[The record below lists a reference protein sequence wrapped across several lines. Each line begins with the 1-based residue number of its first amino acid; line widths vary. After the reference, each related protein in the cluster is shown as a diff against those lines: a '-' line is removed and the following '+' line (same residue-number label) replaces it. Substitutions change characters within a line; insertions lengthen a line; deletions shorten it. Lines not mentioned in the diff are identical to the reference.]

1 MAPTTQAESVED
13 LLLEADR
20 LVAEAASKGRPR
32 NEKLISALEK
42 VTALPAEQGKI
53 DHADVIALKAEIEA
67 AQLSLKSAND
77 NLVSQGMVY
86 TCIFLSM
93 LLMFLVGSL
102 SLVYN
107 KGVALLSE
115 VQTLAAQ
122 QPDRRF
128 GQLERQLLVAQD
140 DLFSPDQMQLASLPV
155 ELGGKPEDPKVPAKR
170 PIDELARESS
180 YLTLHELR
188 DLNFKLKS
196 LETRVGDFENL
207 SASPFPGVLKLE
219 TFVGTAMASGRN
231 FVGAFKTADV
241 ATAGPPSPETKL
253 AGAGNAGAAK
263 EPPAGNDTMNFFCRA
278 QPAAKL
284 ENKDG
289 KSVDGATTQ
298 AISKAELAMQAS
310 ASQVLGM
317 DMRKIVDQACKYSL
331 NYVSMTV
338 PSVDS
343 WALRIKDAIDP
354 YAVWILPC
362 LYAAL
367 GSMIYYMRLIL
378 DTTQPN
384 PPVYR
389 IAHRMALA
397 ALAGMILAWFWG
409 PTFGS
414 NSEFKS
420 VGFGLFTFAFIVG
433 FSIDVFFALLDR
445 LVFISTNA
453 ISKFGGN

>member
-1 MAPTTQAESVED
+1 MAQTTQAESVED

-20 LVAEAASKGRPR
+20 LVADAASKGRSR
-32 NEKLISALEK
+32 NEKLISAREK
-42 VTALPAEQGKI
+42 VTALPAEQRKI

-77 NLVSQGMVY
+77 NLVSRGMVY

-241 ATAGPPSPETKL
+241 TTASPPSPEKPG
-253 AGAGNAGAAK
+253 GAGNAEAAK

-298 AISKAELAMQAS
+298 AISQAELVTQAS

-317 DMRKIVDQACKYSL
+317 DMRKIVGQACKYSL

-420 VGFGLFTFAFIVG
+420 VGFGLFTFAFVVG

>member
-1 MAPTTQAESVED
+1 MAQTTQAESVED

-32 NEKLISALEK
+32 NEKLISAREK
-42 VTALPAEQGKI
+42 VTALPAEQRKI

-67 AQLSLKSAND
+67 AQLSLNSAND
-77 NLVSQGMVY
+77 NLVSRGMVY

-241 ATAGPPSPETKL
+241 TTAGPPSPEKPG
-253 AGAGNAGAAK
+253 GAGNAEAAK
-263 EPPAGNDTMNFFCRA
+263 EPSAANDTMNFFCRA

-284 ENKDG
+284 QNKDG

-298 AISKAELAMQAS
+298 ATSAAEPAMQAS

>member
-1 MAPTTQAESVED
+1 MAQTTQAESVED

-32 NEKLISALEK
+32 NEKLISAREK
-42 VTALPAEQGKI
+42 VTALPAEQRKI

-67 AQLSLKSAND
+67 AQLSLNSAND
-77 NLVSQGMVY
+77 NLVSRGMVY

-241 ATAGPPSPETKL
+241 TTAGPPSPEKPG
-253 AGAGNAGAAK
+253 GAGNAEAAK
-263 EPPAGNDTMNFFCRA
+263 EPSAANDTMNFFCRA

-284 ENKDG
+284 QNKDG

-298 AISKAELAMQAS
+298 ATSAAEPAMQAS

-433 FSIDVFFALLDR
+433 FSIDIFFALLDR

>member
-1 MAPTTQAESVED
+1 MAQTTQIESVED

-20 LVAEAASKGRPR
+20 LVVEASKGKSR
-32 NEKLISALEK
+32 NEQLIAAQAK
-42 VTALPAEQGKI
+42 VAALPADQRKN
-53 DHADVIALKAEIEA
+53 DHADVIELR
-67 AQLSLKSAND
+67 AQVESARQSLKSASD
-77 NLVSQGMVY
+77 NPVSRGMVY

-140 DLFSPDQMQLASLPV
+140 DLFSPDQMQLATLPV
-155 ELGGKPEDPKVPAKR
+155 ELGGKPEDPKAPVKR

-207 SASPFPGVLKLE
+207 SASPFPGVMKLE
-219 TFVGTAMASGRN
+219 TFVSTAMESGRN
-231 FVGAFKTADV
+231 FVEVFKTADV
-241 ATAGPPSPETKL
+241 TAGLHSAPTKPVD
-253 AGAGNAGAAK
+253 AGNAETAK
-263 EPPAGNDTMNFFCRA
+263 RASAGNDTMNFFCQA

-284 ENKDG
+284 ESKDG
-289 KSVDGATTQ
+289 KLVDGATTQ
-298 AISKAELAMQAS
+298 ATSQAELALQAS
-310 ASQVLGM
+310 ESQVLGM

-343 WALRIKDAIDP
+343 WSLRIKDSIDP

-414 NSEFKS
+414 NNEFKS
-420 VGFGLFTFAFIVG
+420 VGFGLFTFAFVVG

-453 ISKFGGN
+453 ISKFGGS

>member
-1 MAPTTQAESVED
+1 MAQPTESASVED
-13 LLLEADR
+13 LLLKADQ
-20 LVAEAASKGRPR
+20 LVAEASRKGKPR
-32 NEKLISALEK
+32 NEKLISARAK
-42 VTALPAEQGKI
+42 VAMLPVEQRKM
-53 DHADVIALKAEIEA
+53 DQTDVVALKAEIESA
-67 AQLSLKSAND
+67 RLLLKSSNND
-77 NLVSQGMVY
+77 RVSRGMVY

-107 KGVALLSE
+107 RGVALLSE
-115 VQTLAAQ
+115 IQTLAAQ

-128 GQLERQLLVAQD
+128 GQLERQLLIAQD
-140 DLFSPDQMQLASLPV
+140 ELFSPDQVQLANLPV
-155 ELGGKPEDPKVPAKR
+155 ELGGKPEDAKVQTKR

-207 SASPFPGVLKLE
+207 SDSPFPGVPKLE
-219 TFVGTAMASGRN
+219 TFVTTAMASGRDL
-231 FVGAFKTADV
+231 VGAFKTADV
-241 ATAGPPSPETKL
+241 TMSGSPAPKTKPD
-253 AGAGNAGAAK
+253 GAGDTQAAK
-263 EPPAGNDTMNFFCRA
+263 QPPAGSDTMNFFCQA
-278 QPAAKL
+278 HPAAKPEVL
-284 ENKDG
+284 DG
-289 KSVDGATTQ
+289 KVTGGATTQ
-298 AISKAELAMQAS
+298 AISADELAAQAS
-310 ASQVLGM
+310 SSQVLGM
-317 DMRKIVDQACKYSL
+317 DMRRIVGQACKYSL

-409 PTFGS
+409 PTFGN

-420 VGFGLFTFAFIVG
+420 VGFGLFTFAFVVG

-453 ISKFGGN
+453 ISKFGAN

>member
-1 MAPTTQAESVED
+1 MAQPTETASVED
-13 LLLEADR
+13 LLLEADQII
-20 LVAEAASKGRPR
+20 AEASRKGKPR
-32 NEKLISALEK
+32 NEYLVSARAKVAMLPLEQRK
-42 VTALPAEQGKI
+42 MDQT
-53 DHADVIALKAEIEA
+53 DVVALKAEIESA
-67 AQLSLKSAND
+67 RLLLKSSNND
-77 NLVSQGMVY
+77 RVSRGMVY

-107 KGVALLSE
+107 RGVALLTE
-115 VQTLAAQ
+115 IQTLAAQ

-128 GQLERQLLVAQD
+128 GQLERQLLIAQD
-140 DLFSPDQMQLASLPV
+140 ELFSPDQVQLANLPV
-155 ELGGKPEDPKVPAKR
+155 ELGGKPEDAKVQTKR

-207 SASPFPGVLKLE
+207 SDSPFPGVLKLE
-219 TFVGTAMASGRN
+219 TFVTTAMASGRDI
-231 FVGAFKTADV
+231 VGAFKTADV
-241 ATAGPPSPETKL
+241 TMSGSPTPETKPD
-253 AGAGNAGAAK
+253 GAGDADAAK
-263 EPPAGNDTMNFFCRA
+263 PPPAGSDTMNFFCQA
-278 QPAAKL
+278 QPAAKP
-284 ENKDG
+284 E
-289 KSVDGATTQ
+289 VIDGATTQ
-298 AISKAELAMQAS
+298 AISAAELAAHAS
-310 ASQVLGM
+310 SSQVLGM
-317 DMRKIVDQACKYSL
+317 DMRRIVGQACKYSL

-409 PTFGS
+409 PTFGN

-420 VGFGLFTFAFIVG
+420 VGFGLFTFAFVVG

-445 LVFISTNA
+445 LVFVSTNA
-453 ISKFGGN
+453 ISKFGAS